1 MPGAG
6 RAHRRRRGQPGR
18 RDLDHDAPREYTH
31 HVDGRAGGVLVM
43 NGSLED
49 SLAVTADSLL
59 LFMGGFSPGLGH
71 GTSGDLVILTHP
83 DIADTTDRP
92 SLDYLPGTLVEP

>member
-1 MPGAG
+1 
-6 RAHRRRRGQPGR
+6 
-18 RDLDHDAPREYTH
+18 
-31 HVDGRAGGVLVM
+31 M
-43 NGSLED
+43 NGSLEER
-49 SLAVTADSLL
+49 LAVTADSLL

-71 GTSGDLVILTHP
+71 GTPGDLVMLTYP

>member
-1 MPGAG
+1 
-6 RAHRRRRGQPGR
+6 
-18 RDLDHDAPREYTH
+18 
-31 HVDGRAGGVLVM
+31 
-43 NGSLED
+43 
-49 SLAVTADSLL
+49 VTADSLL

-71 GTSGDLVILTHP
+71 GTPGDLVMLTYP